1 MIHILLLILKI
12 IGWILLVILG
22 ILILLTGIFLF
33 VPVRY
38 RGDVLG
44 EGEWENLFALLKFS
58 WLCSFVKGEV
68 SYQGGA
74 LKWKF
79 RIAWKQFLADQPEQ
93 AALPV
98 SRAEE
103 KNSQSRETLKSPPSE
118 KSIQKKEPSEQLKK
132 QPEPTQKKITEHKK
146 TENKKKQDSRPGLGE
161 RISQKAEQIKCTF
174 HKICDMLKSLAEKK
188 ERLMEFLTDEIH
200 RSAFMKCLTELRR
213 LFCFL
218 KPSKCEAD
226 LEFGFSDPSVTGYV
240 LAGASLI
247 YPFIGECVEI
257 TPNFDEKVLKGN
269 AMIKGRVHAVYFVI
283 VLWNLLWNKN
293 IRTTISHI
301 RKLRF

>member
-1 MIHILLLILKI
+1 
-12 IGWILLVILG
+12 
-22 ILILLTGIFLF
+22 
-33 VPVRY
+33 
-38 RGDVLG
+38 
-44 EGEWENLFALLKFS
+44 
-58 WLCSFVKGEV
+58 
-68 SYQGGA
+68 
-74 LKWKF
+74 
-79 RIAWKQFLADQPEQ
+79 
-93 AALPV
+93 
-98 SRAEE
+98 
-103 KNSQSRETLKSPPSE
+103 
-118 KSIQKKEPSEQLKK
+118 
-132 QPEPTQKKITEHKK
+132 
-146 TENKKKQDSRPGLGE
+146 
-161 RISQKAEQIKCTF
+161 
-174 HKICDMLKSLAEKK
+174 
-188 ERLMEFLTDEIH
+188 MEFLTDEIH

-257 TPNFDEKVLKGN
+257 TPNFDEKVLKGK
-269 AMIKGRVHAVYFVI
+269 AMIEI

>member
-1 MIHILLLILKI
+1 M
-12 IGWILLVILG
+12 
-22 ILILLTGIFLF
+22 
-33 VPVRY
+33 
-38 RGDVLG
+38 
-44 EGEWENLFALLKFS
+44 
-58 WLCSFVKGEV
+58 
-68 SYQGGA
+68 
-74 LKWKF
+74 
-79 RIAWKQFLADQPEQ
+79 
-93 AALPV
+93 
-98 SRAEE
+98 
-103 KNSQSRETLKSPPSE
+103 
-118 KSIQKKEPSEQLKK
+118 PSEQLKK

-257 TPNFDEKVLKGN
+257 TPNFDEKVLKGK